1 MNIDKKIFKSIFD
14 KNFSGEQ
21 KDYWAMISAHYL
33 LNEMGANSPD
43 REYSYHLT
51 EHGLFSLKCIGDIE
65 CKEFSE
71 NNLTQKSINAIKTIK
86 QSYKLTQ
93 NSIQRDARDIIIDT
107 ASYHY
112 IQKSIEDTKQQN
124 LTRQLFEGCLPHS
137 DFECGKTTWANIQ
150 AITATQ
156 NQTAEIFA

>member
-33 LNEMGANSPD
+33 LNEMGANQPD

-93 NSIQRDARDIIIDT
+93 NSTQRDARDIIIDT
-107 ASYHY
+107 ASYRY
-112 IQKSIEDTKQQN
+112 IQKSIEDTNSKGLAQ
-124 LTRQLFEGCLPHS
+124 QLFEGFMPHS
-137 DFECGKTTWANIQ
+137 DFECGKTTWTNIENIKQ
-150 AITATQ
+150 SQ
-156 NQTAEIFA
+156 VETAEVFA